1 MNIFENIIFF
11 ALSRYKMKT
20 VDALLYLRSGKIK
33 MKTYRIFLL
42 AFATVSWLFLSGLSK
57 SVDNRVELKSENS
70 LISVNEKTKTPT
82 TKKPLVKSLDNRVD
96 DSQELQ
102 KPLDLSL
109 PFQDAESTRM
119 KTGQGMDTDNQEA
132 NLFAPANKKKTRPLQ
147 LKGDLLM
154 SPEPEMEKQKSV
166 DGAGIVIN
174 LKP

>member
-1 MNIFENIIFF
+1 M
-11 ALSRYKMKT
+11 
-20 VDALLYLRSGKIK
+20 DALLYLRSGKIK
-33 MKTYRIFLL
+33 MKNYRIFLL
-42 AFATVSWLFLSGLSK
+42 AFATVSWFFLSGLSHA
-57 SVDNRVELKSENS
+57 VDNRVEIKAENS
-70 LISVNEKTKTPT
+70 LISVNEKTKPPT
-82 TKKPLVKSLDNRVD
+82 TKKTRGKSLDNRVD

-109 PFQDAESTRM
+109 PFQDAESNRM